1 MTQAS
6 YENSLYAMKMRKAT
20 YAKLDQVPLAMKLGM
35 IAKSAGSTRWSTSIS
50 YANSRSFGPLDPYID
65 AVYVLAEPGVSDIIC
80 EVSCIN
86 HCFYLAIAQTFSSTT
101 FIQQFLKELS
111 AIGLSCDLLRQEPSH
126 LNGVESFT
134 ALN

>member
-35 IAKSAGSTRWSTSIS
+35 IAKSAGSIRWSASIS

-65 AVYVLAEPGVSDIIC
+65 AVYVLAEPGVSDIVC

-86 HCFYLAIAQTFSSTT
+86 HHFYLAFAQTFSSSA

-111 AIGLSCDLLRQEPSH
+111 AIGLECELIRQEPSH
-126 LNGVESFT
+126 LNSVESFS
-134 ALN
+134 A